1 MSAALDQ
8 LVILRTATA
17 RYHAAVTVNVIDA
30 DTADLLVLGDG
41 ADWEDSVSAVYFAR
55 MMTGKVRGSGVD
67 EWLPVPVTGEV
78 DAAIAAA
85 VSGGLSGYA
94 SESYVDAAV
103 SAAIAAIPADDDSG
117 LCAVPGTRSTPA
129 GFTIGSAARRPS
141 TTRPTRVTVSGAWS
155 WTLNAT
161 GTATGTLTVKSDSG
175 STPSAV
181 VSAMP
186 FSRGIGVG
194 LSVNDTGSVPYSASF
209 DVLPNEYYALV
220 QSGVASGAFGTPLV
234 VEQTM

>member
-17 RYHAAVTVNVIDA
+17 RWHAAVTVNVIDA

-55 MMTGKVRGSGVD
+55 MMTGKARGSGVD
-67 EWLPVPVTGEV
+67 EWLPVPVTDEV
-78 DAAIAAA
+78 SAAIAAA

-94 SESYVDAAV
+94 SEAYVDAA
-103 SAAIAAIPADDDSG
+103 IEEIPADDDSG
-117 LCAVPGTRSTPA
+117 LCAVPGARSTPS
-129 GFTIGSAARRPS
+129 GFTIGSAARQPS
-141 TTRPTRVTVSGAWS
+141 TTRPTLVTVSGGWS
-155 WTLNAT
+155 WTLSAT
-161 GTATGTLTVKSDSG
+161 GTATGTLAVKSDSG

-181 VSAMP
+181 VISMP
-186 FSRGIGVG
+186 FSRGVGVG
-194 LSVNDTGSVPYSASF
+194 LSVNDTGTMPYSVQFVVAAN
-209 DVLPNEYYALV
+209 DYYALA
-220 QSGVASGAFGTPLV
+220 QSGVANGSFGTPLV

>member
-17 RYHAAVTVNVIDA
+17 RWHAAVTVNVIDA

-55 MMTGKVRGSGVD
+55 MMTGKARGSGVD
-67 EWLPVPVTGEV
+67 EWLPVPVTDEV
-78 DAAIAAA
+78 SAAIAAA

-94 SESYVDAAV
+94 SEAYVDAA
-103 SAAIAAIPADDDSG
+103 IEEIPADDDSG
-117 LCAVPGTRSTPA
+117 LCAVPGARSTPS
-129 GFTIGSAARRPS
+129 GFTIGSAARQPS
-141 TTRPTRVTVSGAWS
+141 TTRPTLVTVSGGWS
-155 WTLNAT
+155 WTLSAT
-161 GTATGTLTVKSDSG
+161 GTATGTLAVKSDSG

-181 VSAMP
+181 VISMP
-186 FSRGIGVG
+186 FSRAIGVG
-194 LSVNDTGSVPYSASF
+194 LSVNDTGTMPYSVQFVVAAN
-209 DVLPNEYYALV
+209 DYYALA
-220 QSGVASGAFGTPLV
+220 QSGVANGSFGTPLV

>member
-17 RYHAAVTVNVIDA
+17 RWHSAVTVNVIDA
-30 DTADLLVLGDG
+30 NTADLLVLGDG

-55 MMTGKVRGSGVD
+55 MMTGKARGSGID
-67 EWLPVPVTGEV
+67 EWLPVPVTDEV
-78 DAAIAAA
+78 SAAIATA

-94 SESYVDAAV
+94 SEAYVDAA
-103 SAAIAAIPADDDSG
+103 IEEIPADDDSG
-117 LCAVPGTRSTPA
+117 LCAVPGTRSTPS

-141 TTRPTRVTVSGAWS
+141 TTRPTLVTVSGGWS
-155 WTLNAT
+155 WTLSAT
-161 GTATGTLTVKSDSG
+161 GTATGTLAVKSDSG

-181 VSAMP
+181 VISMP

-194 LSVNDTGSVPYSASF
+194 LSVNDTGTMPYSVQFVVAAN
-209 DVLPNEYYALV
+209 DYYALA
-220 QSGVASGAFGTPLV
+220 QSGVANGSFGTPLV